1 MARTETKNAAA
12 AVRRAFQQ
20 AGLDTR
26 TAEDE
31 MTFVVL
37 RPKRQLTL
45 PKAVCE
51 RLGIKPGDKLQ
62 LTVQGDRLVIRPGK
76 AVAREALRA
85 IQEAFQRSGITE
97 EELLESGRR
106 IRHELAKERYGS
118 MLSESDSE
126 DAS

>member
-1 MARTETKNAAA
+1 MARTETKNTAA

-20 AGLDTR
+20 AGLDTGS

-51 RLGIKPGDKLQ
+51 RLGIVPGDKIQ
-62 LTVQGDRLVIRPGK
+62 LTVDGDKLVARPSK
-76 AVAREALRA
+76 VVAREALRA
-85 IQEAFQRSGITE
+85 IREAFRQSGVTE

-106 IRHELAKERYGS
+106 IREELARAKYGPN
-118 MLSESDSE
+118 
-126 DAS
+126 A